1 MKRMLL
7 LATAGLV
14 AAAMMVAM
22 SAPAFA
28 ATTCKTSS
36 DGLTFTCSG
45 GERVTQPGGIATG
58 VAGGQGGHSVYE
70 CGLPEGCV
78 DTLSGGGGFNT
89 EVEGAGVDAE
99 GGGGGHCVVPSSGT
113 IECTG
118 TLGMET

>member
-1 MKRMLL
+1 MLLDPGRCGCGFTALSPRPLRKAVARMKRMLL

-70 CGLPEGCV
+70 CGL
-78 DTLSGGGGFNT
+78 
-89 EVEGAGVDAE
+89 
-99 GGGGGHCVVPSSGT
+99 
-113 IECTG
+113 
-118 TLGMET
+118 